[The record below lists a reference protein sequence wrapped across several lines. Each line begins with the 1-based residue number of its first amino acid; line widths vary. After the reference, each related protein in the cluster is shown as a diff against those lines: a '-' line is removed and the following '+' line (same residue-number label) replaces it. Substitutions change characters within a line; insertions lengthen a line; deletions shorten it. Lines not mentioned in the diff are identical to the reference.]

1 MNRAMMALLLL
12 LAVSFVP
19 SLAQAEAILFDFGPS
34 SNQAPDTPNYYND
47 VNSASVG
54 EVVSNAKDA
63 AGTDTGISLSIT
75 DSFFSTVQ
83 NGINSSAAGFEAMA
97 QYDSLYV
104 RGTTGDDNNDT
115 GIIRLSGLDTNALY
129 DIVLFGSRTS
139 EAGTDRYTV
148 YTIDGVEK
156 VLNCKGNSSEVVTF
170 SNWAPDSQGNI
181 DIGARLLTNSDTT
194 LLAQLGIASTN
205 TDHGYLS
212 AMSVTAS
219 VVPEPGSVT
228 LLLAVACF
236 VVIGYRRVQR

>member
-1 MNRAMMALLLL
+1 MTRAMMALLLL

-75 DSFFSTVQ
+75 ESFMATIQ
-83 NGINSSAAGFEAMA
+83 NGISSSSAGFEATA
-97 QYDSLYV
+97 QYDSAYIKTPEHPTAAV
-104 RGTTGDDNNDT
+104 
-115 GIIRLSGLDTNALY
+115 RLSGLDTNALY

-212 AMSVTAS
+212 AMSVTA
-219 VVPEPGSVT
+219 VPEPGSVT